1 MWSLYGARY
10 GDVCDLAEVRWAMF
24 GQGPISLGS
33 DRIQPN
39 LAGFPCCRV
48 TVMATSGR
56 GMSDDAIKR
65 LVSRR
70 IHSLPLQHFL
80 CRPIVRPSRLSG
92 SALGRA
98 SNTSQCVVDVP
109 LCCGL
114 VPAVRQPE
122 LSHPSSVRAF
132 SLAFLPVFAPARPRT
147 SSRSSPQSKTTLY
160 SMRSSSA
167 TGATVTRFSAR

>member
-1 MWSLYGARY
+1 MWRLYGARY

-24 GQGPISLGS
+24 GQGPISLS
-33 DRIQPN
+33 SCRIQAN
-39 LAGFPCCRV
+39 LAGVPCCRV

-65 LVSRR
+65 LVRRR
-70 IHSLPLQHFL
+70 IDRLPLQHFL
-80 CRPIVRPSRLSG
+80 CCPIVRPSRLSG
-92 SALGRA
+92 TAFGHT
-98 SNTSQCVVDVP
+98 SNTSHRFVDVP

-147 SSRSSPQSKTTLY
+147 SSRSSPQSKTTLCL
-160 SMRSSSA
+160 MRSSSA